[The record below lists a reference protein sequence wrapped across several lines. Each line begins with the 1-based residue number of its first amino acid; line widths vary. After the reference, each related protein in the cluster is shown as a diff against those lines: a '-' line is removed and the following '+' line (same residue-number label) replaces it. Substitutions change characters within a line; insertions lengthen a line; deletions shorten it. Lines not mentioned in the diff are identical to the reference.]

1 MADAGSHPC
10 VGIRAFWGIKTVL
23 QKAVFCT
30 AEGGLSVD
38 GRPPFA
44 MRLTA
49 FRKYGAFEEVKPC
62 IYMLVRYGK
71 NVVTG
76 RR

>member
-1 MADAGSHPC
+1 MAAAGFHPC

-49 FRKYGAFEEVKPC
+49 FRKYAC
-62 IYMLVRYGK
+62 IYMWVRYGK
-71 NVVTG
+71 NVATG